1 MEPTADLTALLF
13 SFRGRINRKPYWKC
27 LCGVFFADM
36 ILSILMYPFDEFV
49 QGAAQFGFMA
59 GALWPLLALQTKRWH
74 DRDKSAWW
82 LLVNFIPYIGIL
94 WVIIE
99 CGVLRGTEGANRFG
113 PDPLGLAN
121 HDARGDIAESVL
133 GDIKR

>member
-1 MEPTADLTALLF
+1 MESTAEPTADLTALLF

-36 ILSILMYPFDEFV
+36 ILSILMFPFDEFV

-59 GALWPLLALQTKRWH
+59 GAVWPLLALQTKRWH

-82 LLVNFIPYIGIL
+82 LLVNFIPYVGLI
-94 WVIIE
+94 WVIVE
-99 CGVLRGTEGANRFG
+99 CGLLRGTEGANRFG
-113 PDPLGLAN
+113 PDPLAGGIEVASPL
-121 HDARGDIAESVL
+121 
-133 GDIKR
+133 